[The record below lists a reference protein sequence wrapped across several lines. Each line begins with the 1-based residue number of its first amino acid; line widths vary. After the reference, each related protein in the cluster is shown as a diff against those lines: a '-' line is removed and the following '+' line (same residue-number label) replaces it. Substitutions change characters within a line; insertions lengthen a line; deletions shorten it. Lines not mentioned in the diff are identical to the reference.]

1 MHNLKQQAYEI
12 VLQQMFQKIAAIEQS
27 LLDIKESISNE
38 TKSTAGDKYETA
50 RAMLHIEQE
59 NLMKQLAYALNQ
71 KNEITTVD
79 LSLVSSEIE
88 HGSLITTNFGMFFIV
103 AATGKIEVAGNVI
116 ITLSKNSPL
125 GLLFMGK
132 REDSIIEFGQ
142 RKYVIKK
149 VE

>member
-1 MHNLKQQAYEI
+1 MHNIKQQAYEI
-12 VLQQMFQKIAAIEQS
+12 VLQQMQQKIAALEQS

-79 LSLVSSEIE
+79 INLVSSVIE
-88 HGSLITTNFGMFFIV
+88 NGSLITTNFGMFFIV
-103 AATGKIEVAGNVI
+103 AAMGKIEVAGNVI

-125 GLLFMGK
+125 GILFMGK
-132 REDSIIEFGQ
+132 RTGEVFEFGQ
-142 RKYVIKK
+142 RKYKIIRFD
-149 VE
+149 

>member
-1 MHNLKQQAYEI
+1 MHNIKQQAYEI
-12 VLQQMFQKIAAIEQS
+12 VLQQMQQKIAALEQS

-79 LSLVSSEIE
+79 INLVSSVIE
-88 HGSLITTNFGMFFIV
+88 NGSLITTNFGMFFIV
-103 AATGKIEVAGNVI
+103 AAMGKIEVAGNVI

-125 GLLFMGK
+125 GILFMGK
-132 REDSIIEFGQ
+132 QPEAIFDFGQ
-142 RKYVIKK
+142 RQYVIKK